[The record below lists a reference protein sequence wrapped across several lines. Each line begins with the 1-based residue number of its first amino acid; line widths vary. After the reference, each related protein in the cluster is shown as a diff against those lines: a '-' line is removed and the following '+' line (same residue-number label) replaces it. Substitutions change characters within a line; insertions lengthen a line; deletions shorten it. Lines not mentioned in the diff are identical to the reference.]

1 MNVHHSL
8 KQQLSDLHE
17 SLKTTYE
24 LDEEAQQ
31 LIKKILEDLENIE
44 ASSATVADSHTE
56 DWEAALLQ
64 IESQYPNFSH
74 AVKAIVDTL
83 GRMGI

>member
-17 SLKTTYE
+17 SLKATHE

-31 LIKKILEDLENIE
+31 LIKKILEDLEKIE
-44 ASSATVADSHTE
+44 ASSITVSDSYAE

-74 AVKAIVDTL
+74 AVKAIVETL